1 MGQVRDKD
9 EILRRLDEADNMSQ
23 MIVDL
28 ASKKAIDTNEAVR
41 RLNEIRRR
49 IQFAMERISIQ

>member
-9 EILRRLDEADNMSQ
+9 EILRRLDEADNMS
-23 MIVDL
+23 MVLAEL
-28 ASKKAIDTNEAVR
+28 ASKKAVDTAEAVR

-49 IQFAMERISIQ
+49 IQFAAERISIQ

>member
-9 EILRRLDEADNMSQ
+9 EILRRLDEADNMTS
-23 MIVDL
+23 VLSDL
-28 ASKKAIDTNEAVR
+28 ASKKSVDTNEAVR
-41 RLNEIRRR
+41 RLTEIRRR

>member
-9 EILRRLDEADNMSQ
+9 EILRRLDEADNMA
-23 MIVDL
+23 MILADMANRKAVD
-28 ASKKAIDTNEAVR
+28 THEAVR

-49 IQFAMERISIQ
+49 IQFAAERITIQ

>member
-9 EILRRLDEADNMSQ
+9 EILRRLDEADNMA
-23 MIVDL
+23 MIL
-28 ASKKAIDTNEAVR
+28 ADMANRKAIDTFEAVR

-49 IQFAMERISIQ
+49 IQFVAERITIQ

>member
-28 ASKKAIDTNEAVR
+28 ANKKAIDTAEAVR

>member
-9 EILRRLDEADNMSQ
+9 EILRRLDEADNMA
-23 MIVDL
+23 MILADMANRKAVD
-28 ASKKAIDTNEAVR
+28 THEAVR

-49 IQFAMERISIQ
+49 IQFVSERITIQ

>member
-9 EILRRLDEADNMSQ
+9 EILRRLDEADNMV
-23 MIVDL
+23 MIL
-28 ASKKAIDTNEAVR
+28 ADMANRKAIDTAEAVR

-49 IQFAMERISIQ
+49 IQFASERITIQ

>member
-28 ASKKAIDTNEAVR
+28 AGKKAIDTNEAVR

>member
-9 EILRRLDEADNMSQ
+9 EILRRLDEADNMT
-23 MIVDL
+23 MVLVDL
-28 ASKKAIDTNEAVR
+28 ASKKAVDTAEAVR

-49 IQFAMERISIQ
+49 IQFAAERISIQ

>member
-28 ASKKAIDTNEAVR
+28 ANKKAIDTNEAVR

-49 IQFAMERISIQ
+49 IQFVMERISIQ

>member
-9 EILRRLDEADNMSQ
+9 EILRRLDEADNMS
-23 MIVDL
+23 MVLADL
-28 ASKKAIDTNEAVR
+28 ASKKAVDTAEAVR

-49 IQFAMERISIQ
+49 IQFVAERISIQ

>member
-9 EILRRLDEADNMSQ
+9 EILRRLDEADNMS
-23 MIVDL
+23 MVLADL
-28 ASKKAIDTNEAVR
+28 ASKKAVDTAEAVR

-49 IQFAMERISIQ
+49 IQFAAERISIQ

>member
-9 EILRRLDEADNMSQ
+9 EIMRRLDEADNMSQ

>member
-9 EILRRLDEADNMSQ
+9 EILRRLDEADNMA
-23 MIVDL
+23 MVLVDL
-28 ASKKAIDTNEAVR
+28 ANRKAIETNEAVR

-49 IQFAMERISIQ
+49 IQFAAERINIQ

>member
-9 EILRRLDEADNMSQ
+9 EILRRLDEADNMT
-23 MIVDL
+23 MVLVDL
-28 ASKKAIDTNEAVR
+28 ASKKAVDTNEAVR

-49 IQFAMERISIQ
+49 IQFAAERINIQ

>member
-9 EILRRLDEADNMSQ
+9 EILRRLDEADNMA
-23 MIVDL
+23 MVLVDL
-28 ASKKAIDTNEAVR
+28 ASKKAVDTNEAVR

-49 IQFAMERISIQ
+49 IQFAAERINIQ

>member
-9 EILRRLDEADNMSQ
+9 EILRRLDEADNMS
-23 MIVDL
+23 MVLAEL
-28 ASKKAIDTNEAVR
+28 ASKKAVDTAEAVR

-49 IQFAMERISIQ
+49 IQFVAERISIQ

>member
-9 EILRRLDEADNMSQ
+9 EILRRLDEADNMTMVLSN
-23 MIVDL
+23 L
-28 ASKKAIDTNEAVR
+28 ASKKSVDTAEAVR

-49 IQFAMERISIQ
+49 IQFVMERISIQ

>member
-28 ASKKAIDTNEAVR
+28 ANKKAIDTNEAVR

>member
-23 MIVDL
+23 LLADL
-28 ASKKAIDTNEAVR
+28 ANKKAIDTNEAVR

>member
-23 MIVDL
+23 TLSDL
-28 ASKKAIDTNEAVR
+28 ANKKAIDTNEAVR